1 MLKCFM
7 DVFGLLLKNLLF
19 LNSLA
24 DKLLSMCQ
32 IEKTSLHIS
41 TSGVESG
48 KRIGVGI
55 WGGLLGQD
63 FVAVK

>member
-1 MLKCFM
+1 M
-7 DVFGLLLKNLLF
+7 DVFGFFAHNWNF